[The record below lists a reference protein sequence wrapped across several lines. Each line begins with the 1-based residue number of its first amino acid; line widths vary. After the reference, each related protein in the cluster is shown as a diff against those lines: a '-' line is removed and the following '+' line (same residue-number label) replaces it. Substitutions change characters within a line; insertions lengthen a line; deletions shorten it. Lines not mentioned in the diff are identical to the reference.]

1 VTARLW
7 GQEEGSLELDRCCLC
22 TFDVILEGPILAR
35 ASVIQIHV
43 GQEPEQ
49 GHETDHAKSKFFFLP
64 LAAMIGT
71 PLAIS
76 VINSETRNCQTQP
89 WVSGWLVSG
98 LMLFLGALCL
108 SKSGLLNEHIVN
120 ISWLVGW

>member
-1 VTARLW
+1 MTARLW

-49 GHETDHAKSKFFFLP
+49 GHGCRKQQLPAPDKASNGPRQIEILFFHRL
-64 LAAMIGT
+64 
-71 PLAIS
+71 
-76 VINSETRNCQTQP
+76 R
-89 WVSGWLVSG
+89 
-98 LMLFLGALCL
+98 
-108 SKSGLLNEHIVN
+108 
-120 ISWLVGW
+120 